1 MKIAAVTDDEI
12 TISQHFGRAAD
23 YWVVTIEN
31 GVITHEEK
39 REKMGHAH
47 FSGEPHAEDHSE
59 TRHGFD
65 PAAQGRHARML
76 DAIQDCE
83 VLLARG
89 MGAGAYES
97 IRQAG
102 IKPIVTD
109 IETIDLAVQ
118 QYLAGILEDHVERLH

>member
-12 TISQHFGRAAD
+12 TISQHFSRAAY
-23 YWVVTIEN
+23 YWVVTSEN
-31 GVITHEEK
+31 DVITSEEK
-39 REKMGHAH
+39 REKMGHSH
-47 FSGEPHAEDHSE
+47 FSGESHTENHSE

-76 DAIQDCE
+76 DAIQDCD

-97 IRQAG
+97 ILQAG
-102 IKPIVTD
+102 KKPVVTD
-109 IETIDLAVQ
+109 VETIDIAVQ

>member
-1 MKIAAVTDDEI
+1 MKIAAVTDDEF
-12 TISQHFGRAAD
+12 TISQYFGRAAY
-23 YWVVTIEN
+23 YWVVTVET
-31 GVITHEEK
+31 GVIVSQEK

-47 FSGEPHAEDHSE
+47 FSGETYGKGQSE

-65 PAAQGRHARML
+65 PAAQNRHARML
-76 DAIQDCE
+76 DAIQDCD

-102 IKPIVTD
+102 IKPFVTD
-109 IETIDLAVQ
+109 VETIDIAIQ
-118 QYLAGILEDHVERLH
+118 QYLAGILTDHVERLH